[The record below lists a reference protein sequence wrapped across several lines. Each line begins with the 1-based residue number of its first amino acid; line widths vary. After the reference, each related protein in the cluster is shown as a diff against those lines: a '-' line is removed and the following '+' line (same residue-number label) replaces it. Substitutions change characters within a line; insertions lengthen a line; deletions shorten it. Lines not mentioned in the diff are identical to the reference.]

1 MVPYAFDTMMLRRL
15 RCSRIARVVLCAAG
29 LVSLTAAFGLHP
41 EPSGTSCTAA
51 PLEIASGASLTAQT
65 HECIACLTASS
76 VLTAA
81 FSNHVL
87 VSDDSTIAE
96 ALGEVWSTSLP
107 LASRPPGRA
116 PPAPRSA

>member
-1 MVPYAFDTMMLRRL
+1 MLRRF
-15 RCSRIARVVLCAAG
+15 RRSPTVRAILCAAG

-41 EPSGTSCTAA
+41 EPAGTSCSAA
-51 PLEIASGASLTAQT
+51 LLEIAASASLTAPA

-76 VLTAA
+76 VLTTAR
-81 FSNHVL
+81 STCVP

-96 ALGEVWSTSLP
+96 PFGEVLSTGLP
-107 LASRPPGRA
+107 VASRPPGRA